1 MLRAKSKNRPQM
13 TMGFDRGVTL
23 LLDKITA
30 DVSSQLDAQARLG
43 VKITRQKEVPRT
55 GPANRGVWFQ
65 IRNVTAVFAD
75 LKRSTELNA
84 NAGAQQAAVAY
95 TYFIRA
101 MTIILDRF
109 EADYID
115 VQGDGIFG
123 LFSGPNSHFNAA
135 ACAITMRTQ
144 VEREVDARFRKATSG
159 KRKLRVGIGMDRGT
173 LLVRR
178 LGLRGSKMNEVW
190 AGTPVNMAA
199 KLSSVAGPN
208 QVVMSERL
216 FSEYEKGSKL
226 RQRALM
232 WSCGCKG
239 RARGRGLDLP
249 ISDAE
254 FLWQRASAPGNLGL
268 DFNHLH
274 RLRKPWCPTHGPGFC
289 EALVT
294 GKRSKG

>member
-1 MLRAKSKNRPQM
+1 
-13 TMGFDRGVTL
+13 
-23 LLDKITA
+23 
-30 DVSSQLDAQARLG
+30 
-43 VKITRQKEVPRT
+43 
-55 GPANRGVWFQ
+55 
-65 IRNVTAVFAD
+65 
-75 LKRSTELNA
+75 
-84 NAGAQQAAVAY
+84 
-95 TYFIRA
+95 

-159 KRKLRVGIGMDRGT
+159 NRKLRVGIGMDRGT

-199 KLSSVAGPN
+199 KLSSIAGPN

-232 WSCGCKG
+232 WSCGCK
-239 RARGRGLDLP
+239 RARSWSRTGPSYQRRGVSL
-249 ISDAE
+249 ATGVC
-254 FLWQRASAPGNLGL
+254 PGE
-268 DFNHLH
+268 
-274 RLRKPWCPTHGPGFC
+274 LRVGFQPSSPVAQ
-289 EALVT
+289 ALVSNSRT
-294 GKRSKG
+294 GVLRGIGHGETE

>member
-1 MLRAKSKNRPQM
+1 M
-13 TMGFDRGVTL
+13 
-23 LLDKITA
+23 
-30 DVSSQLDAQARLG
+30 SSQLDAQAKLG
-43 VKITRQKEVPRT
+43 VKIARQAEVPET

-84 NAGAQQAAVAY
+84 NVGAQQAAVAY

-101 MTIILDRF
+101 MTVILDRF
-109 EADYID
+109 EAGYID

-144 VEREVDARFRKATSG
+144 VEREVDARFRKTTSG
-159 KRKLRVGIGMDRGT
+159 NRKLKVGIGMDRGT

-199 KLSSVAGPN
+199 KLSSAAGPN
-208 QVVMSERL
+208 QVVVSERL

-239 RARGRGLDLP
+239 RTRGPGLDLP
-249 ISDAE
+249 TSDAE
-254 FLWQRASAPGNLGL
+254 LLWQRAPAPGNLGL

-274 RLRKPWCPTHGPGFC
+274 RLRRPWCPAHGPGFC